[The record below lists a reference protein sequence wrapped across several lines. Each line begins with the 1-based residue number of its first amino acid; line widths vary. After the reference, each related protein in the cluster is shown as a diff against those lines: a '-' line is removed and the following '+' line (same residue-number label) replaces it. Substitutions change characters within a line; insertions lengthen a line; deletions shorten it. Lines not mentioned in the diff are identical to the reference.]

1 MSNFL
6 IYSLSGG
13 IYVEESLQSVWWS
26 IWVLKRRHVCTV
38 VWYRL
43 KKFEIPGELLLQS
56 YETGKPSL
64 LPKPQVFHLLS
75 GDKNAIFIKLFSEL
89 NAMADGK
96 YSSSVHLSCP
106 PQQTFYPANAQ
117 FTSSHIPWRRGRIFG
132 NSLTGDYLC
141 LACWS
146 LLVMW
151 PGRSP
156 LNPISISHSS
166 LALFISQLLGTFLCS
181 YSYCEACSLSSS
193 Q

>member
-1 MSNFL
+1 MCRGKLAKCSME
-6 IYSLSGG
+6 YLS
-13 IYVEESLQSVWWS
+13 VEEAPCVHCSLVQAKEGWDS
-26 IWVLKRRHVCTV
+26 RRATSS
-38 VWYRL
+38 
-43 KKFEIPGELLLQS
+43 ELWNF
-56 YETGKPSL
+56 GKPSL
-64 LPKPQVFHLLS
+64 LPEPQIFHLLS
-75 GDKNAIFIKLFSEL
+75 GDKNATFIKLFSEL

-96 YSSSVHLSCP
+96 SSSSVHLSCP

-156 LNPISISHSS
+156 LNPVSISHSS